1 MSCDMPQGASRRL
14 PPILKRH
21 CGFWMFAATW
31 VLFAILQRHFP
42 DLPAYHDGRYWWEK
56 SAGLA
61 DRI

>member
-1 MSCDMPQGASRRL
+1 
-14 PPILKRH
+14 
-21 CGFWMFAATW
+21 MFAATW